1 MLLTGLDRLL
11 ADAGRLAGRRY
22 GLLAHAASLTA
33 GCEPAHLALAAS
45 GVVAPA
51 VLFGPEHGLH
61 GAEQDMVPAAGGREP
76 WTGVPVRSLYGESAE
91 SLRPEPGAFEGL
103 DLLVVDL
110 QDVGTRWYTYAAT
123 AVWAAEAALAAGCE
137 VWVLDRPNPLGGE
150 VVEGNLP
157 AAGMESFV
165 GAFRLPVRHGLTLGE
180 LVRLEAGR
188 RGWADGAVGV
198 WEVAGWLRGER
209 WGDAARWRRPWPV
222 PSPNMPSAA
231 TALVYPGTCLVE
243 ATEVSEGRGT
253 ARPFEQVGA
262 PWVDPV
268 GLAGRLGERGL
279 PGVRFV
285 PVYFRPQS
293 HKHAGELCGG
303 VALAVTDGDAFEPY
317 RTGVELLAA
326 LRASSPGDFAW
337 RRRPY
342 EFEVDRPAID
352 LLTGGEECRRAV
364 DSGDRAALEAWIGSW
379 AADEAA
385 FRDERRPALLYPEG
399 ADDGGGAGGDGDG
412 GAGGDGDGGAA

>member
-22 GLLAHAASLTA
+22 GLLTHAAALSA

-45 GVVAPA
+45 RAGAPTA
-51 VLFGPEHGLH
+51 LFGPEHGLH
-61 GAEQDMVPAAGGREP
+61 GAEQDMVPAHGGRDP
-76 WTGVPVRSLYGESAE
+76 WTGVPLRSLYGDSAQ
-91 SLRPEPGAFEGL
+91 SLRPAAEAFEGL

-110 QDVGTRWYTYAAT
+110 QDVGARWYTYAAT
-123 AVWAAEAALAAGCE
+123 AVWAAEVAIEAGCE

-150 VVEGNLP
+150 AVEGNLP
-157 AAGMESFV
+157 AAGTESFV

-180 LVRLEAGR
+180 LVRLEAR
-188 RGWADGAVGV
+188 RRSWPEGAVTV
-198 WEVAGWLRGER
+198 WEMSGWRRRER
-209 WGDAARWRRPWPV
+209 WGASAGWRRPWPV
-222 PSPNMPSAA
+222 PSPNMPSAEA
-231 TALVYPGTCLVE
+231 ALVYPGSCLIE

-268 GLAGRLGERGL
+268 GLAGRLAERRL

-285 PVYFRPQS
+285 PVYFRPQFQ
-293 HKHAGELCGG
+293 KFAGELCGG
-303 VALAVTDGDAFEPY
+303 VALAVTDADAFEPY

-326 LRASSPGDFAW
+326 LRESSPADFAW

-342 EFEVDRPAID
+342 EFEAERPAID
-352 LLTGGEECRRAV
+352 LLTGGEDCRRAV
-364 DSGDRAALEAWIGSW
+364 DGGDRAALEAWIESW
-379 AADEAA
+379 GADEAA
-385 FRDERRPALLYPEG
+385 FREERRAALLYPE
-399 ADDGGGAGGDGDG
+399 AVDHGGGA
-412 GAGGDGDGGAA
+412 A